1 MSTHQTSRLFTPY
14 LLDMPDLIISTQII
28 LQPNKLKIRFMNVRP
43 VSKISQ
49 IDVSDYMNTIV
60 SRNCANNMNDPTGG
74 YGPRNKLNYFSP
86 FMDIQDPA
94 TG

>member
-1 MSTHQTSRLFTPY
+1 
-14 LLDMPDLIISTQII
+14 
-28 LQPNKLKIRFMNVRP
+28 
-43 VSKISQ
+43 
-49 IDVSDYMNTIV
+49 MNTIV

-94 TG
+94 TRLKIIANSLAEKITCSYSSTAS